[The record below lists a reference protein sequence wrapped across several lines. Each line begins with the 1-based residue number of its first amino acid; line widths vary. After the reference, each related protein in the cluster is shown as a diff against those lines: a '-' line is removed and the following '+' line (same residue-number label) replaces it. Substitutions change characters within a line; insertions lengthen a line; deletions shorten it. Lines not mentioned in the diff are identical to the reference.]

1 MKIKDN
7 EFFKKW
13 GSEPFS
19 VKFWNIIVLLI
30 LVISGIFAPIPLLG
44 VELLLGSIITIGI
57 VMDNY
62 TDRHYWI
69 MLMPIFWLF
78 ALIVIVGMSIAY
90 IISKFNDLIDK
101 KWGRN
106 K

>member
-7 EFFKKW
+7 EFFKEW

-30 LVISGIFAPIPLLG
+30 LVISGIFAPLPLLV
-44 VELLLGSIITIGI
+44 VELLLGSIITIGLVI
-57 VMDNY
+57 DNY

-69 MLMPIFWLF
+69 MLMPIFWILF
-78 ALIVIVGMSIAY
+78 LLVIVGIGIAY
-90 IISKFNDLIDK
+90 TISKFDDLIDK